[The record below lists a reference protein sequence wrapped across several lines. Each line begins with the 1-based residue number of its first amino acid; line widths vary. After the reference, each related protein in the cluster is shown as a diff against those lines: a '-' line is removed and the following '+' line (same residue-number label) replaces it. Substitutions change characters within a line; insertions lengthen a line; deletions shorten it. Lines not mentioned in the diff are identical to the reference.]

1 MSFVDLQWRNHSN
14 RFAVAIAIT
23 ERARWGRE
31 ELAAQLM
38 VMVGEGGRSVALVV
52 KKGSFSKS
60 TIFNKAVCPVEKW
73 RVNLRPR
80 Y

>member
-1 MSFVDLQWRNHSN
+1 M
-14 RFAVAIAIT
+14 AIAIT